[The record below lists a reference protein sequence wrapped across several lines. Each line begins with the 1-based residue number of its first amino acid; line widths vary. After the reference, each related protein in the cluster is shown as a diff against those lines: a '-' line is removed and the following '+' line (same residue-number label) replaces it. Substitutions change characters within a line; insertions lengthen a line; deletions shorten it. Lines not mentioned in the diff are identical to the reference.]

1 MHRRAEPVA
10 IGVLYDGEESAAPAS
25 GQIAALADPLL
36 RGIVV
41 APSNPIV
48 STSPILA
55 VAGLK
60 EAIRAR
66 GIAVVA
72 VSPLI
77 AGKTVRGP
85 AAWLLAELGYASG
98 VAGLLSYYSEMIDGR
113 VVDQRDRFP
122 EKLSEGEAV
131 TLISLGVDFGIT
143 HVADGNWGVHAIV
156 RKKMFG

>member
-1 MHRRAEPVA
+1 
-10 IGVLYDGEESAAPAS
+10 
-25 GQIAALADPLL
+25 
-36 RGIVV
+36 
-41 APSNPIV
+41 
-48 STSPILA
+48 
-55 VAGLK
+55 
-60 EAIRAR
+60 
-66 GIAVVA
+66 

-98 VAGLLSYYSEMIDGR
+98 VAGQLSYYSGMIDGL